1 MPEEYYRRRIV
12 RELGA
17 ISAFR
22 RGAEGRAA
30 LGSRVIR
37 QALFSRAAY
46 APAASQPPRRI
57 AHGCRFPRVQARLYL
72 RSRPNVKVAATSVE
86 RNQRFYSSWSHAW
99 SLARRQR
106 VRSRK

>member
-30 LGSRVIR
+30 LGSRVSR

-86 RNQRFYSSWSHAW
+86 RNQRFYSSPSPA
-99 SLARRQR
+99 
-106 VRSRK
+106 